1 MLKLAILSLAVGLG
15 AALVGFTGLAA
26 SSPAPAQLLAL
37 LFLPLSG
44 VFLILG
50 ISPGAKHP

>member
-15 AALVGFTGLAA
+15 AAIVGFTPLGG
-26 SSPAPAQLLAL
+26 SSPAMAQFLAL
-37 LFLPLSG
+37 LFLALFG

-50 ISPGAKHP
+50 SPQARDIL

>member
-1 MLKLAILSLAVGLG
+1 MLKLAILTLAVGLG
-15 AALVGFTGLAA
+15 AALVGFTGLAG
-26 SSPAPAQLLAL
+26 SSPAPAQFLAL
-37 LFLPLSG
+37 LFIPLSG